1 MKKLFALA
9 LVLALLITGVAAE
22 GAFDFSKIS
31 DSALLE
37 LNSQLQQEIF
47 SRWSS
52 WIGVKVPQGV
62 YLIGRD
68 IPAGRFT
75 ITAMEGTA
83 EVAVSVR
90 KANAEALEVGDTY
103 YLGTF
108 YGAGTVNVDL
118 EEGDTLQIQ
127 FADVSIRLYTSLFG
141 G

>member
-1 MKKLFALA
+1 MKKLFVLA
-9 LVLALLITGVAAE
+9 LVLALLISGVAAE
-22 GAFDFSKIS
+22 GAFDFSKMS

-75 ITAMEGTA
+75 ITALEGTV

-90 KANAEALEVGDTY
+90 KANAEAWEVGDTY
-103 YLGTF
+103 YLGTS
-108 YGAGTVNVDL
+108 YGTGTVNVDL